1 MGSPKDSPC
10 TDPRAWPLA
19 FLGDEGVLPQAPAL
33 WGPRAPSP
41 AREGLGHLKAM
52 RLFPG
57 DPGLPRAVFGDEEQ
71 HLAVCDSRG
80 QADRGAPGPAMA
92 EGDHCHFRLNGVQ
105 GGDRG

>member
-71 HLAVCDSRG
+71 HLAVCDSRDRQTEET
-80 QADRGAPGPAMA
+80 QALLWLRATTATSG
-92 EGDHCHFRLNGVQ
+92 
-105 GGDRG
+105 